1 MGVRLVPVAF
11 SAYMS
16 AYHVHIGT
24 SSPFVFD
31 AIVTNIGG
39 GYNSHT
45 GIFIAPFDGVY
56 VFQFIV
62 VNYVDS
68 ATVHAGIE
76 KDGVVLAA
84 GTSDVEGDGTNSYD
98 DGSALVTTHL
108 TKGDQVY
115 VKRTDTGE
123 RVNGG
128 VYCNFSGFLISA
140 DA

>member
-1 MGVRLVPVAF
+1 MSPGPVN
-11 SAYMS
+11 
-16 AYHVHIGT
+16 IGGN
-24 SSPFVFD
+24 SPFVFD
-31 AIVTNIGG
+31 IIVTNIGG

-62 VNYVDS
+62 INNGDDPV
-68 ATVHAGIE
+68 VHAGIE
-76 KDGVVLAA
+76 KDGVVLAV

-115 VKRTDTGE
+115 IKRVNYGE
-123 RVNGG
+123 RVYGN
-128 VYCNFSGFLISA
+128 VFCNFSGFLISA
-140 DA
+140 DS